1 MKVLNFA
8 EQSSHTVIV
17 SKELFAETCAL
28 AGKDEAA
35 VAVEDYFKVRARSF
49 ISFSDRTDGD

>member
-1 MKVLNFA
+1 MLNFA